1 MEYAETTC
9 NFSFSSKNNSLQLNI
24 HEAWCQRNNGSWKN
38 LLEKDLSFPVVNLLS
53 QVDSLE
59 QLEIDKNLL

>member
-1 MEYAETTC
+1 
-9 NFSFSSKNNSLQLNI
+9 LQLNI